1 METGCVVCQYIQGK
15 LVPGMLPVTT
25 FETNTKTTTAR
36 PAFLCL
42 DLRDRCPHTA
52 QFLRSITIP
61 TGINVKIAEVGGS
74 GGWTPISG
82 YAEIATTAGSRYTL
96 MLQENVL

>member
-25 FETNTKTTTAR
+25 FEANTKTTTAR
-36 PAFLCL
+36 AAFLCL
-42 DLRDRCPHTA
+42 DLRDRRPHTA
-52 QFLRSITIP
+52 QFVRSITIP
-61 TGINVKIAEVGGS
+61 TGIKVLFAEVDSS
-74 GGWTPISG
+74 GGWIPISG
-82 YAEIATTAGSRYTL
+82 YAEIPTTAGSRYTL